1 MKTVVHVAA
10 AFVLLGSAAG
20 PARADAATAN
30 DLKQIGLA
38 YHNHL
43 DATNKAPA
51 KAEDLAPY
59 FENDKRLLGFLK
71 NEDIVFF
78 YNVTLVQMTAGTSNT
93 ILAYVKDVPDKGG
106 LVLMGDASVK
116 KVSADEFKKATKAG
130 KVKEKDKEKDKDK

>member
-1 MKTVVHVAA
+1 MKTTLHIAA
-10 AFVLLGSAAG
+10 AFVLFAPAAG
-20 PARADAATAN
+20 AAPGDARTTN

-38 YHNHL
+38 YHNCI

-59 FENDKRLLGFLK
+59 FENDKRLLGLLK

-78 YNVTLVQMTAGTSNT
+78 YNVTIAQMTAGTSNT
-93 ILAYVKDVPDKGG
+93 VLAYVKDVPEKGG

-116 KVSADEFKKATKAG
+116 KMSADEFKKATLAG
-130 KVKEKDKEKDKDK
+130 KRKDKAK